1 MNTYT
6 RSMAQETAERNN
18 AAEGKMKF
26 AGFAARISL
35 LILLIF
41 FAISAQMHLRVEIE
55 RMNKQAA
62 KIRMEINEL
71 NVKCTNLRNRKEKL
85 TGWENIHARIQKYRL
100 GLRDADHLQI
110 SYISLSAPR
119 GVSRTLRPVKVA
131 RKPGKNNA
139 VYASYGR

>member
-6 RSMAQETAERNN
+6 RSIAPDTAERNN
-18 AAEGKMKF
+18 TAEGKMKF

-41 FAISAQMHLRVEIE
+41 FAIAAQMHLRVEIE
-55 RMNKQAA
+55 RMNKQAT
-62 KIRMEINEL
+62 KIRMEISEL

-119 GVSRTLRPVKVA
+119 GVSRTLRPVKAA
-131 RKPGKNNA
+131 RKSGKNTA